1 MRECTV
7 GLGGIALR
15 AAERIMCRAAHA
27 DHQSETVH
35 QIVGRDGDVERGK
48 TERAGALGDEKGV
61 RENVA

>member
-1 MRECTV
+1 MNVRS
-7 GLGGIALR
+7 ASAASPLR

-35 QIVGRDGDVERGK
+35 QIVGRDGNVEARQD
-48 TERAGALGDEKGV
+48 RASRCPWRKKCV